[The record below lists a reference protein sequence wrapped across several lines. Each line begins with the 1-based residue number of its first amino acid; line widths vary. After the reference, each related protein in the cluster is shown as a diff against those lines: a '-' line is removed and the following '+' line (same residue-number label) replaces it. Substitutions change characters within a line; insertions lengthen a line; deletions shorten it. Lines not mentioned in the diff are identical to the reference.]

1 MSITAPTNIP
11 LTQRAA
17 IRATLFNWLQSGN
30 IQNLN
35 QVLTSFPK
43 FINFQVNSSPG
54 QQTRAAVVIF
64 IQSERE
70 ERIAI
75 GGAHNGWK
83 RLDYTVILQVF
94 QHSLKRD
101 SQEVMDDFDI
111 LIDSIKT
118 RLRQDHNFGDP
129 TGNLVWQGAEPNI
142 NGTYGEP
149 LSLESGAT
157 EIWAQLEFD
166 VTQMIQA

>member
-1 MSITAPTNIP
+1 MSTAPTNIP
-11 LTQRAA
+11 LNQRQA

-35 QVLTSFPK
+35 QILTSFPK
-43 FINFQVNSSPG
+43 RIDFQVNSSPG
-54 QQTRAAVVIF
+54 QASRAALVIF

-83 RLDYTVILQVF
+83 RLDYTVVLQIF
-94 QHSLKRD
+94 LHSLKRD
-101 SQEVMDDFDI
+101 SLEVMNDFDI
-111 LIDSIKT
+111 LIDSVKA
-118 RLRQDHNFGDP
+118 RLRADHNFGDP
-129 TGNLVWQGAEPNI
+129 TGVLVWQGAEPNI

-149 LSLESGAT
+149 LSLENGST